1 LLWKKRFK
9 TYSTKASLGTPLAA
23 GAGRDLKH
31 IDLGDLQAN
40 INEFQKD
47 EEIVAGFTF
56 DTRFFMSERHEP
68 TK

>member
-1 LLWKKRFK
+1 LR
-9 TYSTKASLGTPLAA
+9 
-23 GAGRDLKH
+23 
-31 IDLGDLQAN
+31 AN

-47 EEIVAGFTF
+47 EEVVAGFTF